1 MIVLLTGSFRLED
14 IVPEPSGFS
23 FLSYSPVL
31 PWRASSHVALPASW
45 SLHYPFFI
53 RCFQCFTWGLGSL
66 FSGPVHRG
74 PVPEGASLSLE
85 LGDFLLWFY
94 WHLFSMPVI
103 WRLGTL
109 VVSQGF
115 PMFSPYLK
123 KVRTFLIGLWVSQLL
138 YFLSWLQTVCWWL
151 RQVYLAYCFVL
162 VSA

>member
-1 MIVLLTGSFRLED
+1 MLTGSCRLED
-14 IVPEPSGFS
+14 IVPGPSGFS

-31 PWRASSHVALPASW
+31 PWRASSHVALPVSW

-53 RCFQCFTWGLGSL
+53 RCLQCFTWGLGSL

-74 PVPEGASLSLE
+74 SVPEGASLSLE

-123 KVRTFLIGLWVSQLL
+123 VRTFLIGLLSESVALL
-138 YFLSWLQTVCWWL
+138 PFLAPDCLLMTL
-151 RQVYLAYCFVL
+151 
-162 VSA
+162 SAGRFI